1 MAELPDP
8 FGNTECISDEHI
20 YYITLLHLLQVYFT
34 FYFHTHFKKATGA
47 MYMSVKKSC
56 IFLFSAASFFLIV
69 LFSHLSCLHTVN
81 AFQNLTKHLFQ
92 EEVAS
97 STLTLHYTLRHPQI
111 YGISD
116 IPVRYDTNSD
126 LSAAESYLK
135 QLNALDASRL
145 SFSDQIT
152 YDSLIYQLNQT
163 LASQDFSGYA
173 EPLGAT
179 IGIQAQL
186 PVLLCEYRFDS
197 LSDVHIYLQLLSTT
211 DQYFAGLLAYE
222 REKASAGLFMPDSC
236 AENIISQCHTFI
248 QGAPSEHL
256 LVTVFNRKIDALD
269 FLTST
274 EKQQLQEQNFSIVT
288 SHVLPAYR
296 LLASGLNAL
305 KISCHNQMGLYYL
318 PKGRIYYEH
327 LVKASTGSAL
337 SVSSIQNRI
346 QKQLLSDAA
355 DCRML
360 LEYCTDSDMLS
371 SLPLPDTPEEIL
383 SDLRQ
388 KMQADFPDTP
398 SASCTLKYVDGS
410 LSSYLSPA
418 FYLTAPVDDLN
429 ENVIYLNPSA
439 DYTALELYTTLAH
452 EGYPGHLYQNLYSGS
467 VLSPIRSLLSFGG
480 YTEGWATYV
489 EMFSYSYASEGLP
502 ENFVAAISLEQ
513 KQRSMMLGLSS
524 LTDILVHYRGFSR
537 DEIRQ
542 FFSSLGISS
551 PQAADTLYDAV
562 LEAPANY
569 LKYYLGFLSFQ
580 DLQDYCRKNW
590 PEQFSLSGFHRYVL
604 EIGPCPFPVLEKYL
618 KLCYTHSL

>member
-1 MAELPDP
+1 
-8 FGNTECISDEHI
+8 
-20 YYITLLHLLQVYFT
+20 
-34 FYFHTHFKKATGA
+34 
-47 MYMSVKKSC
+47 MSVKKSC
-56 IFLFSAASFFLIV
+56 ILLLSAASLSLVV
-69 LFSHLSCLHTVN
+69 LYSHLSDLHTVHT
-81 AFQNLTKHLFQ
+81 FQELTEHLFQ
-92 EEVAS
+92 EEAAS
-97 STLTLHYTLRHPQI
+97 STLTLHYTLRNPQI

-116 IPVRYDTNSD
+116 IPVCYDTASD
-126 LSAAESYLK
+126 LTQTESYLQ
-135 QLNALDASRL
+135 QLGALDASHL
-145 SFSDQIT
+145 SVSDQIT
-152 YDSLIYQLNQT
+152 YDSLIYQLNQN
-163 LASQDFSGYA
+163 LASQNFPGYA

-197 LSDVHIYLQLLSTT
+197 LSDIHTYLQLLSTT

-222 REKASAGLFMPDSC
+222 REKAAAGLFMPDSC
-236 AENIISQCHTFI
+236 ADSIISQCHAFI
-248 QGAPSEHL
+248 QGTASEHL
-256 LVTVFNRKIDALD
+256 LVTVFNRKINGLD

-274 EKQQLQEQNFSIVT
+274 EKQELQEQNLSIVA
-288 SHVLPAYR
+288 SHVLPAYQ
-296 LLASGLNAL
+296 LLANGLKSL
-305 KISCHNQMGLYYL
+305 KDSCRNQMGLYYL
-318 PKGRIYYEH
+318 PEGRTYYEH
-327 LVKASTGSAL
+327 LVRTSTGSAL
-337 SVSSIQNRI
+337 SVSSIQSRI

-360 LEYCTDSDMLS
+360 LEHCPDSDILS
-371 SLPLPDTPEEIL
+371 SLPLPDDPEEFL

-388 KMQADFPDTP
+388 KMQADFPTAP
-398 SASCTLKYVDGS
+398 AASCTLKYVDDS

-429 ENVIYLNPSA
+429 ENIIYLNPSA
-439 DYTALELYTTLAH
+439 DYTGLELYTTLAH

-489 EMFSYSYASEGLP
+489 EMLSYGYASEGLSDRY
-502 ENFVAAISLEQ
+502 VAAVSLEQ

-537 DEIRQ
+537 DEIHR
-542 FFSSLGISS
+542 FFYSLGISS
-551 PQAADTLYDAV
+551 PQASDALYDAV

-569 LKYYLGFLSFQ
+569 LKYYLGCLSFQ